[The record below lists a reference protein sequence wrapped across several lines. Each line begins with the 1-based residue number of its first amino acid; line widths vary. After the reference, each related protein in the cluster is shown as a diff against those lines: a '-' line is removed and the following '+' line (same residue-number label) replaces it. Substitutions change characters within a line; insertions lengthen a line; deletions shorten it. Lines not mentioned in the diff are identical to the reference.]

1 MGQLGF
7 RNGEEQREG
16 EEASRRELS
25 PFYSSRSPRHRGA
38 HGFLLPRSINA
49 DGSQLCL
56 PPAPAD
62 ARRQVGE
69 EESEAKQGRERMD
82 NACRIRA
89 RSLNGLPRQRNSPPF
104 LKGSSRT
111 ARSYYCCCRWRRKS
125 EKGSGEIYGR
135 KMGLID
141 CELGSLSAETRKQN
155 GRKERRSIGLAL
167 RCCCC
172 YAQTM

>member
-104 LKGSSRT
+104 LKARQEQQEVIT
-111 ARSYYCCCRWRRKS
+111 AAVDGEGNLKKVLGKFTEGRWV
-125 EKGSGEIYGR
+125 
-135 KMGLID
+135 
-141 CELGSLSAETRKQN
+141 
-155 GRKERRSIGLAL
+155 
-167 RCCCC
+167 
-172 YAQTM
+172 